1 MLEKSNIIYRN
12 DEILINEVDGET
24 VMMSIENG
32 TYYGMNPTG
41 NFVWNILNQER
52 SIEEIVNKIIE
63 TFSLT
68 EDQCNSDVLPF
79 IQSMIDEKIIL
90 VKG

>member
-41 NFVWNILNQER
+41 NFVWNILDQER

-63 TFSLT
+63 IFSLT
-68 EDQCNSDVLPF
+68 EDQCISDVLPF
-79 IQSMIDEKIIL
+79 IQSLIDEKIIL